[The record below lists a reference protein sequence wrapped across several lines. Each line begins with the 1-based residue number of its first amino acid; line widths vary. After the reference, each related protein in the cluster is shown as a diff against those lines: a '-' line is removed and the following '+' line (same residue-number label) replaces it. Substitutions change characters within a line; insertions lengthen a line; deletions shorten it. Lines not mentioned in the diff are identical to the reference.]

1 MKGKNIDFGWESR
14 EERIRRGM
22 LISPRNKLIW
32 LKEINELRC
41 LCVPARIRKRWRV
54 TALAAIKRPDL
65 KQF

>member
-41 LCVPARIRKRWRV
+41 LCVPARIRK
-54 TALAAIKRPDL
+54 ALARYGAGGDK
-65 KQF
+65 KT